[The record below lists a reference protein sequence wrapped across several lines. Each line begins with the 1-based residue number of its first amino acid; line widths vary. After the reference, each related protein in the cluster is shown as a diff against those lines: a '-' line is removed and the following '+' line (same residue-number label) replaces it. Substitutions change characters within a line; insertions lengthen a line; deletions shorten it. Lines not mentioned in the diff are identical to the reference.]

1 VTLDPGWALSG
12 GGAFDNWNGA
22 GNMLTASYPSGIS
35 WIGSGKDHIE
45 SSPAAITAYVIGL
58 REV

>member
-1 VTLDPGWALSG
+1 
-12 GGAFDNWNGA
+12 
-22 GNMLTASYPSGIS
+22 MLTASYPSGIS
-35 WIGSGKDHIE
+35 WIASGKDHIE